1 MKLTIKILAIFF
13 FLFTTAISA
22 NDHYF
27 SEAKELFDKGKY
39 KESKFL
45 LQRSI
50 VFNPKHSKS
59 YLYLAKIFN
68 VEENESEEIKNLN
81 STLLLEPKNGEAT
94 FLLIEI
100 ELSRS
105 NFSEVKQLRNNLK
118 EICILLCEKISFINE
133 RLDDIEAKNES

>member
-13 FLFTTAISA
+13 FLFITAISA
-22 NDHYF
+22 NEHYF

-81 STLLLEPKNGEAT
+81 STLLLEPKNEEAI

-118 EICILLCEKISFINE
+118 EICLLLCEKISSINE

>member
-1 MKLTIKILAIFF
+1 MKLIIKLVAILS
-13 FLFTTAISA
+13 LFITSVNA
-22 NDHYF
+22 NENYF
-27 SEAKELFDKGKY
+27 SKAKDLFEKEKY
-39 KESKFL
+39 EDSKFL
-45 LQRSI
+45 LHRSI

-81 STLLLEPKNGEAT
+81 STLLLEPKNEEAT

-118 EICILLCEKISFINE
+118 EICLLLCEKISSINE

>member
-1 MKLTIKILAIFF
+1 MKLTIKILTIFF

-22 NDHYF
+22 NEHYF

-59 YLYLAKIFN
+59 YLYLAKIYK

-81 STLLLEPKNGEAT
+81 TTLLLEPDNEEAT
-94 FLLIEI
+94 YLLIEI
-100 ELSRS
+100 ELKRS
-105 NFSEVKQLRNNLK
+105 NFSEVKNLRNNLK
-118 EICILLCEKISFINE
+118 EICSLLCEKISSINE
-133 RLDDIEAKNES
+133 RLDDIESKNES

>member
-81 STLLLEPKNGEAT
+81 STLLLEPKNEEAT

-133 RLDDIEAKNES
+133 RLDDIEAKNET

>member
-13 FLFTTAISA
+13 FLFITAISA
-22 NDHYF
+22 NEHYF

-68 VEENESEEIKNLN
+68 VE
-81 STLLLEPKNGEAT
+81 
-94 FLLIEI
+94 
-100 ELSRS
+100 
-105 NFSEVKQLRNNLK
+105 
-118 EICILLCEKISFINE
+118 
-133 RLDDIEAKNES
+133 

>member
-13 FLFTTAISA
+13 FLFITAISA
-22 NDHYF
+22 NEHYF

-81 STLLLEPKNGEAT
+81 STLLLEPKNEEAT

-105 NFSEVKQLRNNLK
+105 NFSKVKQLRNNLK
-118 EICILLCEKISFINE
+118 EICLLLCEKISSINE

>member
-1 MKLTIKILAIFF
+1 MKLTIKILTIFF
-13 FLFTTAISA
+13 FLFTTAISE
-22 NDHYF
+22 NEHYF

-81 STLLLEPKNGEAT
+81 STLLLEPKNEEAT

-118 EICILLCEKISFINE
+118 EICLLLCEKISSINE

>member
-81 STLLLEPKNGEAT
+81 STLLLEPKNEEAT

-118 EICILLCEKISFINE
+118 EICLLLCEKISSINE

>member
-1 MKLTIKILAIFF
+1 MKLTIKILATFF

-81 STLLLEPKNGEAT
+81 STLLLEPKNEEAT

-105 NFSEVKQLRNNLK
+105 NFSKVKQLRNNLK
-118 EICILLCEKISFINE
+118 EICLLLCEKISSINE

>member
-81 STLLLEPKNGEAT
+81 TTLLLEPDNEEAT
-94 FLLIEI
+94 YLLIEI
-100 ELSRS
+100 ELKRS
-105 NFSEVKQLRNNLK
+105 NFSEVKNLRNNLK
-118 EICILLCEKISFINE
+118 EICSLLCEKISSINE
-133 RLDDIEAKNES
+133 RLDDIESKNES

>member
-1 MKLTIKILAIFF
+1 MKLIIKIIVIFF
-13 FLFTTAISA
+13 FVLTAFTSA
-22 NDHYF
+22 NENYF
-27 SEAKELFDKGKY
+27 IKGKELYDKGKY
-39 KESKFL
+39 EEAKFL
-45 LQRSI
+45 FQRSI

-68 VEENESEEIKNLN
+68 SEENESEEIKNLN
-81 STLLLEPKNGEAT
+81 STLLLEPKNEEAT

-100 ELSRS
+100 KLSRS

-118 EICILLCEKISFINE
+118 EICLLLCEKISSINE

>member
-1 MKLTIKILAIFF
+1 MKLTIKILTIFF

-81 STLLLEPKNGEAT
+81 STLLLEPKNEEAT

-118 EICILLCEKISFINE
+118 EICLLLCEKISSINE

>member
-22 NDHYF
+22 NEHYF

-81 STLLLEPKNGEAT
+81 STLLLEPKNEEAT

-118 EICILLCEKISFINE
+118 EICLLLCEKISSINE

>member
-1 MKLTIKILAIFF
+1 MKLTIKILTIFF
-13 FLFTTAISA
+13 FLFTTAISE
-22 NDHYF
+22 NEHYF

-45 LQRSI
+45 FQRSI

-81 STLLLEPKNGEAT
+81 STLLLEPKNEEAT

-118 EICILLCEKISFINE
+118 EICLLLCEKISSINE

>member
-1 MKLTIKILAIFF
+1 MKLIIKLIAVLSLLIA
-13 FLFTTAISA
+13 SVNA
-22 NDHYF
+22 NENYF
-27 SEAKELFDKGKY
+27 SKAKELFEKEKY
-39 KESKFL
+39 EDSKFL

-81 STLLLEPKNGEAT
+81 STLLLEPKNEEAT

-118 EICILLCEKISFINE
+118 EICLLLCEKISSINE

>member
-1 MKLTIKILAIFF
+1 MKLTIKILTVFF
-13 FLFTTAISA
+13 FLFTTAISE
-22 NDHYF
+22 NEHYF

-81 STLLLEPKNGEAT
+81 STLLLEPKNEEAT

-118 EICILLCEKISFINE
+118 EICLLLCEKISSINE

>member
-22 NDHYF
+22 NEHYF

-81 STLLLEPKNGEAT
+81 STLLLEPKNEEAT

-105 NFSEVKQLRNNLK
+105 NFSKVKQLRNNLK
-118 EICILLCEKISFINE
+118 EICLLLCEKISSINE

>member
-59 YLYLAKIFN
+59 YLYLAKIYN
-68 VEENESEEIKNLN
+68 IEENEIEEKKNLN
-81 STLLLEPKNGEAT
+81 TTLLLEPDNEEAT
-94 FLLIEI
+94 YLLIEI
-100 ELSRS
+100 ELKR
-105 NFSEVKQLRNNLK
+105 
-118 EICILLCEKISFINE
+118 
-133 RLDDIEAKNES
+133 

>member
-1 MKLTIKILAIFF
+1 MKLTIKILTIFF

-22 NDHYF
+22 NEHYF

-81 STLLLEPKNGEAT
+81 STLLLEPKNEEAT

-118 EICILLCEKISFINE
+118 EICLLLCEKISSINE

>member
-1 MKLTIKILAIFF
+1 MKITIKILTIFF
-13 FLFTTAISA
+13 FLFTTAISE
-22 NDHYF
+22 NEHYF

-81 STLLLEPKNGEAT
+81 STLLLEPKNEEAT

-118 EICILLCEKISFINE
+118 EICLLLCEKISSINE